1 MHPARILLLALTLLG
16 LFQAAWFHDQLPAEF
31 GTHFDARGVA
41 DGTGSP
47 LGFLFAQLGALIGM
61 ALVFL
66 FAPSLL
72 RRVPATH
79 WNLPNKDYWLAPA
92 RRAGF
97 EAWFAGHL
105 AWIGCATQ
113 LLLVAVF
120 HLVLSAATGASA
132 GPPLA
137 AMPVLLGAFLVAVAV
152 WIASTFRALRRPAGS

>member
-31 GTHFDARGVA
+31 GTHFDAQGVA

-47 LGFLFAQLGALIGM
+47 IGFLFAQLAALIGM
-61 ALVFL
+61 AAVFL
-66 FAPSLL
+66 FTPSVM
-72 RRVPATH
+72 RRVPTTH

-92 RRAGF
+92 RRAEF

-113 LLLVAVF
+113 LLLVAIF
-120 HLVLSAATGASA
+120 HLVLSAATGASEGLPRSA
-132 GPPLA
+132 MA
-137 AMPVLLGAFLVAVAV
+137 ALLGAFLVAVAV
-152 WIASTFRALRRPAGS
+152 WMVSTFVALRRPAGG